1 MENSDLVTL
10 AVIKLG
16 DPVYNGGKGQKRRGR
31 MCFLQSN
38 TGAERIQKIME
49 FHFLGGAMEIGGSC
63 IYVRIAGKGI
73 LMDCGIRQSGT
84 KDPIKNCG
92 KGRRDVH
99 GWI

>member
-31 MCFLQSN
+31 MCFFVP
-38 TGAERIQKIME
+38 G
-49 FHFLGGAMEIGGSC
+49 
-63 IYVRIAGKGI
+63 VRIKNSGKGI
-73 LMDCGIRQSGT
+73 
-84 KDPIKNCG
+84 
-92 KGRRDVH
+92 RDVH